1 MKKERWVVSAKRA
14 DFQAIADRF
23 GIDPVIARL
32 IRNRDV
38 TGEKEIEE
46 YLFGDLEQLHNPL
59 LMKDMERAADLIA
72 EKIREKKPIRIIGDY
87 DIDGVTATYILPTGL
102 KDLGADVDVRIPDRI
117 ADGYGLNEHLVQ
129 FAADEGRDTIV
140 TCDNGIAASSQIRL
154 AKELGMTVVVTDH
167 HEVPFEEDENGERRY
182 ILPPADAV
190 VNPKQKDCS
199 YPFPGLCGA
208 AVAWKLIQTMEAK
221 ADIPKEHSF
230 RFLEF
235 VAIATIGDV
244 MDLQGENRILVN
256 RGYLHMVFHCIFRH
270 FGKPGIEKRLWNLS
284 CDIAVE
290 HMIDGIYHRSV
301 RYSRSLLRR
310 ETYRLLEKEKKTLNA
325 ERIYKLLKEEFL
337 KEKEL
342 ARLEKEFYVDD
353 HKYWVNQQPNQKP
366 NPLMSKKWGD
376 ISDGIETD
384 LETFSR
390 ESGEQDGDFLDQLKI
405 ENRERYDYREFLRK
419 FAVFREE
426 LTVDPDSFDYNFYT
440 YGLSLYGNMPLI
452 EPLETREVKKVSE
465 FVIVID
471 TSMSCSGELVQRFL
485 EETYGILSDSGN
497 FFQKVNIHIIQCDE
511 KVHSDVKITGAEE
524 LQEYM
529 NSLELYGD
537 GGTDFRPAFAYVE
550 ELMEKREYENLKGLV
565 YFTDGYG
572 LFPAKM
578 PPYRTAF
585 VFMEQEPEDVDI
597 PAWAMKLVITEE
609 EL

>member
-1 MKKERWVVSAKRA
+1 
-14 DFQAIADRF
+14 
-23 GIDPVIARL
+23 
-32 IRNRDV
+32 
-38 TGEKEIEE
+38 
-46 YLFGDLEQLHNPL
+46 
-59 LMKDMERAADLIA
+59 
-72 EKIREKKPIRIIGDY
+72 
-87 DIDGVTATYILPTGL
+87 
-102 KDLGADVDVRIPDRI
+102 
-117 ADGYGLNEHLVQ
+117 
-129 FAADEGRDTIV
+129 
-140 TCDNGIAASSQIRL
+140 
-154 AKELGMTVVVTDH
+154 
-167 HEVPFEEDENGERRY
+167 
-182 ILPPADAV
+182 
-190 VNPKQKDCS
+190 
-199 YPFPGLCGA
+199 
-208 AVAWKLIQTMEAK
+208 
-221 ADIPKEHSF
+221 
-230 RFLEF
+230 
-235 VAIATIGDV
+235 
-244 MDLQGENRILVN
+244 
-256 RGYLHMVFHCIFRH
+256 MVFHCIFRH

-325 ERIYKLLKEEFL
+325 ERIYKILKEEFL

-342 ARLEKEFYVDD
+342 AQLEKEFYVDD
-353 HKYWVNQQPNQKP
+353 HKYWANQQPDRKP

-384 LETFSR
+384 LGTFSR
-390 ESGEQDGDFLDQLKI
+390 EAGEQDGDFLDQLKI

-511 KVHSDVKITGAEE
+511 KVHSDVKITSGEE

-550 ELMEKREYENLKGLV
+550 ELMEKREFENLKGLV

-572 LFPAKM
+572 IFPAKM

-597 PAWAMKLVITEE
+597 PTWAMKLVITEE